1 MNIRPWRGVV
11 KTQCFTVVTRCAQLA
26 GLAITTGTICA
37 VSAEEL
43 VVDPVAA
50 AHRLLGATLTGR
62 GVRAVVVEVEAY
74 GGVPDGPWPDAAAHS
89 YRGRSGRN
97 AVMFGP
103 PGRLYTYRSH
113 GIHVCANVAC
123 GPDGT
128 AAAVLLRAGA
138 VETGTEV
145 AQARR
150 GESVRGVAL
159 ARGPGNLCSALGIAM
174 DDNGIDLF
182 DPDGPVTLTLNDA
195 DDALVAL
202 SGPRVGVSQAADR
215 PWRLWLA
222 GRPEVSAYRR
232 SPRAPGPGASD

>member
-1 MNIRPWRGVV
+1 MVADR
-11 KTQCFTVVTRCAQLA
+11 
-26 GLAITTGTICA
+26 
-37 VSAEEL
+37 L
-43 VVDPVAA
+43 VVDPVEAA
-50 AHRLLGATLTGR
+50 RRLLGATLVGR
-62 GVRAVVVEVEAY
+62 GVRAIVVEVEAY

-113 GIHVCANVAC
+113 GIHVCANVSC

-128 AAAVLLRAGA
+128 AAAVLLRAAALEG
-138 VETGTEV
+138 GIDV
-145 AQARR
+145 ARARR
-150 GESVRGVAL
+150 GELVRTAAL
-159 ARGPGNLCSALGIAM
+159 ARGPGNLCSALGITM

-182 DPDGPVTLTLNDA
+182 DPDSP
-195 DDALVAL
+195 VAL
-202 SGPRVGVSQAADR
+202 ELSEPLTAVAGPRVGVSQAADR

-232 SPRAPGPGASD
+232 SPRAPAPGASD